1 MQFLTTF
8 YFDSLQYNTNIDVFS
23 GPYIFILHHCT
34 PPSHHHKMNFNQ
46 SVHIKHGRCSKMQLH
61 GILSK
66 MKTDRD
72 LNVSLIC
79 IVLFNPLTCSFVNFF
94 YIALKSS
101 KPCQPFLSS
110 YSVSW
115 EQHIIQNLNSDCN
128 NPGRWQSLLPFSS
141 FRLTAFP
148 AVCVITCYVYL
159 LKLWPLL
166 ILAFHDR
173 SLVLH
178 LHCLPLKK

>member
-1 MQFLTTF
+1 
-8 YFDSLQYNTNIDVFS
+8 
-23 GPYIFILHHCT
+23 
-34 PPSHHHKMNFNQ
+34 MNFNQ

-72 LNVSLIC
+72 SNVSLIC
-79 IVLFNPLTCSFVNFF
+79 IVLFNPLTYSFVNFF

-141 FRLTAFP
+141 FRLTAFSCCVCDYVLCLFIK
-148 AVCVITCYVYL
+148 AVAFTHFSLSWQEPCFAFALSSTQKMNNVL
-159 LKLWPLL
+159 LSWT
-166 ILAFHDR
+166 
-173 SLVLH
+173 SLMYA
-178 LHCLPLKK
+178 